1 MSKMEDIVK
10 QLGRVPPCM
19 NTGKGTTLCTNN
31 ERKRNQKTTA
41 MSNKQTTAM
50 SDTSD
55 VISILDSEINRLS
68 KEYDQ
73 KLEAELSMIKK
84 LERRKS
90 EPKPLDKPLQSVP
103 PPPPPPPPPSP
114 KSETANG
121 ISTATPTPTQS
132 QIIAK
137 IEENKREIAS
147 LEKRKNKLKKQSI
160 FDRLHNGQSSVS
172 TAPKKKA
179 VRRETTNIK
188 ADRR

>member
-19 NTGKGTTLCTNN
+19 NTGKGANQSHRN
-31 ERKRNQKTTA
+31 ERKRNQKST
-41 MSNKQTTAM
+41 SDKQCT

-55 VISILDSEINRLS
+55 QPQPAVLISILDSEINRLS

-103 PPPPPPPPPSP
+103 LVLPP
-114 KSETANG
+114 
-121 ISTATPTPTQS
+121 TPTPTQS

-179 VRRETTNIK
+179 VAKVGHR
-188 ADRR
+188 